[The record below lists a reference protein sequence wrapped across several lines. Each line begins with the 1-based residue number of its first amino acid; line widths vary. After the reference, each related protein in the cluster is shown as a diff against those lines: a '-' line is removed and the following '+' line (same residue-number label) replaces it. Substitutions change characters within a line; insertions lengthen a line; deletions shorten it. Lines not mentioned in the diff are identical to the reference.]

1 MAHEMQEL
9 PSESWRTYFDDLS
22 RQLGAVEAT
31 VEIDGNDLGA
41 QIEAERLTLTGI
53 SYDDR
58 DKVLVINLAEPG
70 SPLDEVEH
78 MVQQPR
84 RISIDS
90 TDSTLPTAIEAEDAE
105 GLRTLVELRP
115 VPELPEQ

>member
-1 MAHEMQEL
+1 MANDMRDL
-9 PSESWRTYFDDLS
+9 PSESWRAYFDGLS

-31 VEIDGNDLGA
+31 VEIDGSDLGA
-41 QIEAERLTLTGI
+41 QIEAESLTLTGI

-70 SPLDEVEH
+70 SPLDEIEH

-84 RISIDS
+84 RIAVDS
-90 TDSTLPTAIEAEDAE
+90 TGTILPNAIEAEDAE
-105 GLRTLVELRP
+105 GQRTLVELRA
-115 VPELPEQ
+115 VPELPAE